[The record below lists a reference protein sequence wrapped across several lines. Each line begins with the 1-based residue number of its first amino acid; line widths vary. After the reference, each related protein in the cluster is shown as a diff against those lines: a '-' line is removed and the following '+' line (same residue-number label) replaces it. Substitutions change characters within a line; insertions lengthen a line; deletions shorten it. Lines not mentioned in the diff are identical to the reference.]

1 MRVAEIFIEK
11 QGEHGQISSLPQSQ
25 FKTKK
30 SKTYPPGAQTHYW
43 HLCSIV
49 KCNSRYH
56 LSSFEVTFSTQ
67 SEHSLFECTDSYY
80 YILSL
85 VVGGD
90 RLLHNHNISEIGRLS
105 MGPAFLTHS
114 AEIFCQVYIKF
125 FKGQFYNFHNLD
137 NVENLKVMSLFS
149 LSIILKSC
157 KQNYCVTET
166 DI

>member
-67 SEHSLFECTDSYY
+67 SEHSLFECADSCY

-90 RLLHNHNISEIGRLS
+90 RLLHNHNISGIGGLS
-105 MGPAFLTHS
+105 MGPACLTRS
-114 AEIFCQVYIKF
+114 AEIFCQVYIIF
-125 FKGQFYNFHNLD
+125 FNEQFYNFHNLD
-137 NVENLKVMSLFS
+137 NVENLKGMSLFS
-149 LSIILKSC
+149 LSTILKSC

>member
-49 KCNSRYH
+49 KCNCRYH

-67 SEHSLFECTDSYY
+67 SEHSLFECADSCY

-90 RLLHNHNISEIGRLS
+90 RLLHNHNISETGGLS
-105 MGPAFLTHS
+105 MGPACLTHS
-114 AEIFCQVYIKF
+114 AEIFCQVYINVF
-125 FKGQFYNFHNLD
+125 NGQFYNFHNLD

>member
-67 SEHSLFECTDSYY
+67 SEHSLFECADSCY

-90 RLLHNHNISEIGRLS
+90 RLLHNHNISEIGGLS
-105 MGPAFLTHS
+105 MGPRLSYTQCRNILLGVHN
-114 AEIFCQVYIKF
+114 F
-125 FKGQFYNFHNLD
+125 FNGQFYNFHNLD